1 MQIPLV
7 SWFKNNRVTLNY
19 LKTGT
24 ALLLLGIMI
33 LFAIGATHTLVKIR
47 DHNSLLEQRTYDV
60 PWSLMQLQLEMGR
73 FIDAVRLRHYGAVT
87 HDELMLRYDILWSR
101 TPVLLSGKLTE
112 ILGDRPDLL
121 QLVQQIENRI
131 QGLEPQVLALSPNS
145 PAYQA
150 ILIELIPYF
159 EPLSQ
164 TVTATMQNNVRF
176 YAEYDQAYRALSQRL
191 NIQVASLF
199 VSVILLLLLLL
210 REHIRHQ
217 RQQLK
222 DPLTQLA
229 NRAAAQRRLNRL
241 IGRAQPFS
249 VTLIKIRQFGDISR
263 KFGFE
268 FGDELLQ
275 AVACRMSQSLS
286 ANEYLARLE
295 RDEFLLVAEGLVEL
309 EEVRTQVSR
318 IRELIGRRQSIMEHD
333 FYLQPMIG
341 VALYPSDAGTAV
353 ELVSHAEIAL
363 DLCRRQQAPYVFF
376 DPSLLKEI
384 TRTRQLASDLIVAME
399 NNSLSLNYQPV
410 IELWSGRCVGVE
422 ASCHWHHPE
431 FGVITQPELV
441 RVAEQFQL
449 SERLITWVLRLSCQ
463 HLYSWH
469 RQGYQQLGLALN
481 IPLSAFRQELLVAI
495 QGELK
500 QTGLKPKDLVLEV
513 SEETLMQDIPGS
525 MALMDSFARQGIRLA
540 LDGFGS
546 GLSSLGHLSRAPLS
560 WLKIDAGFMS
570 GIEQP
575 GPARHQ
581 LGNLIAM
588 GQVLKLPLICEGVV
602 SEHQRQVLGELS
614 RELLI
619 QGELIMRPLP
629 ALEVQAWLKKHDSES
644 GRGLMAV
651 ALG

>member
-7 SWFKNNRVTLNY
+7 SWFKSNQIALNY

-33 LFAIGATHTLVKIR
+33 LFAVGATHTLVKIR

-73 FIDAVRLRHYGAVT
+73 FIDAVRLRHYGAVS

-101 TPVLLSGKLTE
+101 TPVLLSGKLSA
-112 ILGDRPDLL
+112 ILDDRPDLL
-121 QLVQQIENRI
+121 RLVQQIENRI
-131 QGLEPQVLALSPNS
+131 QGLEPQVVALLPNT
-145 PAYQA
+145 ADYQA
-150 ILIELIPYF
+150 ILVELIPYF

-164 TVTATMQNNVRF
+164 TVTATMHNNVRF

-191 NIQVASLF
+191 NIQATSLF
-199 VSVILLLLLLL
+199 VSIVLLLLLLL
-210 REHIRHQ
+210 REHVRHQ

-229 NRAAAQRRLNRL
+229 NRTAAQRQLNRL
-241 IGRAQPFS
+241 IARAAPFS
-249 VTLIKIRQFGDISR
+249 VTLIKIRHFGDISR

-275 AVACRMSQSLS
+275 AVACRMTQSLA

-309 EEVRTQVSR
+309 EEVRSQVSR
-318 IRELIGRRQSIMEHD
+318 IRELIGRKQSIMGHD
-333 FYLQPMIG
+333 FYLKPVIG

-376 DPSLLKEI
+376 DPSLLKEVV
-384 TRTRQLASDLIVAME
+384 RTRQLASDLIVAME
-399 NNSLSLNYQPV
+399 NNSLSLNCQPV
-410 IELWSGRCVGVE
+410 VELVSGRCLGLEVL
-422 ASCHWHHPE
+422 CHWHHPE
-431 FGVITQPELV
+431 FGVIAQPELV

-449 SERLITWVLRLSCQ
+449 SERLVTWVLRLSCQ
-463 HLYSWH
+463 YLKNWH
-469 RQGYQQLGLALN
+469 EQGYRQLGLALN
-481 IPLSAFRQELLVAI
+481 IPLSAFRRELLTRI
-495 QGELK
+495 QEELER
-500 QTGLKPKDLVLEV
+500 TGLKPADLVLEV
-513 SEETLMQDIPGS
+513 TEDTVMKDLSGS
-525 MALMDSFARQGIRLA
+525 SVLMDSFAQHGIRLA

-546 GLSSLGHLSRAPLS
+546 GLSSLGYLSRASFS
-560 WLKIDAGFMS
+560 WLKIDASFMS

-581 LGNLIAM
+581 LSNLLAI
-588 GQVLKLPLICEGVV
+588 GQVLKLPMMCEGVGT
-602 SEHQRQVLGELS
+602 ERQRQVLSELN

-619 QGELIMRPLP
+619 QGELIMRPL
-629 ALEVQAWLKKHDSES
+629 AILEVQAWLKKRELEYSQD
-644 GRGLMAV
+644 MA
-651 ALG
+651 APG

>member
-7 SWFKNNRVTLNY
+7 YWFKSNQVTLNY
-19 LKTGT
+19 LKTGAT
-24 ALLLLGIMI
+24 LLLLGIMI
-33 LFAIGATHTLVKIR
+33 LFAVGATHTLVKIR
-47 DHNSLLEQRTYDV
+47 DHNSLLEQRAYDV

-112 ILGDRPDLL
+112 VLDRRPDLL
-121 QLVQQIENRI
+121 QLVQQIENRV
-131 QGLEPQVLALSPNS
+131 QGLEPQVVKLLPNS
-145 PAYQA
+145 SDYQT

-176 YAEYDQAYRALSQRL
+176 YNEYDQAYRALSQRL

-210 REHIRHQ
+210 REHLRHQ
-217 RQQLK
+217 QQQLK

-229 NRAAAQRRLNRL
+229 NRAAAQRRLNLL
-241 IGRAQPFS
+241 IGRAVPFS
-249 VTLIKIRQFGDISR
+249 VTLIKIRQFGDINR

-275 AVACRMSQSLS
+275 AVACRVSESLS

-309 EEVRTQVSR
+309 EEVRAQVSR
-318 IRELIGRRQSIMEHD
+318 IREAIGRRQSIMEHD

-384 TRTRQLASDLIVAME
+384 TRTRQLATDLIVAME
-399 NNSLSLNYQPV
+399 NHSLTLSYQPV
-410 IELWSGRCVGVE
+410 IELGSGRCTGLE
-422 ASCHWHHPE
+422 ALCHWHHPE
-431 FGVITQPELV
+431 FGVITQPELL

-449 SERLITWVLRLSCQ
+449 SERLVNWVLRLSCRY
-463 HLYSWH
+463 LCNWH
-469 RQGYQQLGLALN
+469 QQGYRQLTLVLK
-481 IPLSAFRQELLVAI
+481 IPPSVFRQELLAAI
-495 QGELK
+495 RDELK
-500 QTGLKPKDLVLEV
+500 QAGLKPQDLVLEV
-513 SEETLMQDIPGS
+513 TEETLAQDIPGT
-525 MALMDSFARQGIRLA
+525 MVLMDTFARHGIRLI

-546 GLSSLGHLSRAPLS
+546 GLSSLGQLSRAPFD
-560 WLKIDAGFMS
+560 WLKIDTGFMS
-570 GIEQP
+570 GIEHP

-581 LGNLIAM
+581 LGNLIAI
-588 GQVLKLPLICEGVV
+588 GQVLNLPLICDGVV

-614 RELLI
+614 RELMI
-619 QGELIMRPLP
+619 QGELVTRPLP
-629 ALEVQAWLKKHDSES
+629 ALEVQAWLKKH
-644 GRGLMAV
+644 GTAPGGGLRA
-651 ALG
+651 ATPA